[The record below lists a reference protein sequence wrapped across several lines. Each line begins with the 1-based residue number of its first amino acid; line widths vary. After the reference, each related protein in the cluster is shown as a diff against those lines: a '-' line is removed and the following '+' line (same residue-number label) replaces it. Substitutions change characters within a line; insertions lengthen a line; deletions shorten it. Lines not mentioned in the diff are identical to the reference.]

1 MIENARRQVILVLLI
16 TLASVYLITA
26 SPFKLGV
33 DLRGGTQLIYE
44 VDIDEAKREGII
56 PQNASE
62 TELGEKISEI
72 ITVLQDRIDPQ
83 GVTEASV
90 TQRGDTGIIIE
101 LPDMVAEEAAAVERR
116 IENLGQLEMRIVA
129 EDTYRKRGVV
139 FNIADEKRLLQDWL
153 DANDGEN
160 RRMLAA
166 DPTKISIFHNDP
178 GPLAGDNL
186 EWVPAKIRPSLD
198 NSEIWS
204 RADSRSPDSPCVPA
218 FTEAEWNSGL
228 VPADPPGEIGED
240 GVLLPYLVEFYPI
253 NMDERHFTGDD
264 LNPAGVQ
271 PTLDENGLPAIGYE
285 IINQRAGEYADWSE
299 EYIDKRSA
307 IILNDFVQSAPT
319 FVSRIPGQGRITSG
333 EFSQSYVNEMV
344 RVLRT
349 GSLDIRPVLQSRVTI
364 GPTLG
369 QASINRGFYSIAG
382 GGLLVLLFI
391 LAYYRTAGLVA
402 FFSLMLNVFL
412 ILGVMQFIRAT
423 FTLPGIGGLVLTMG
437 MAVDAN
443 ILIYERIREELAR
456 GKDLV
461 QAVRSGFD
469 RAMVTI
475 LDANITTFLAGLVL
489 FNVGV
494 GPIRGFAVTLMVG
507 ILTSLFTAFFV
518 SRLVF
523 HFLLEWKKLHSFK
536 AASWFKN
543 LKLDFLRLSK
553 PAFITS
559 MVLILL
565 GLVNMFSTPKDVVQG
580 LDFTGGANLHVV
592 LASPHTAADIRNRLE
607 ADADFMSDFPRPR
620 VNTLGEVDSEGKATE
635 FSVRIKLTDVLRQQ
649 YDEDQRAFLSQPD
662 PGSYTPPY
670 YRALERILADLLV
683 PPAFSNAKVE
693 PNPGGSNATASIEL
707 NFARPV
713 ALATVQERLREEGVP
728 STVVRNIPGESG
740 DVASKMV
747 IDEWLVKVDEKV
759 DLLPEM
765 IAEALGTI
773 TDPQG
778 VAVRPSDPIPEAEE
792 IGGRMVD
799 ELRNAAIG
807 ALLVAMFLIVMFIR
821 IRFHEYKYGFAAV
834 AALLHDVLITLG
846 IVVLCNALGLVEAEL
861 NLAMIAAFLTII
873 GYSINDTI
881 VIFDRVR
888 ENINEQTRL
897 GEPIRSTE
905 ILNRSI
911 NQTLSRTIL
920 TTTTTLFVVLTQFV
934 VNYGQGSALEGFS
947 FALVIGLLS
956 GTYSTIFIA
965 SPLVNW
971 MQSRESGG
979 PDGGASTKSSAVGPA
994 SGAA

>member
-16 TLASVYLITA
+16 TIAAVYLITA

-44 VDIDEAKREGII
+44 VDIEEAKREGII
-56 PQNASE
+56 PENASE
-62 TELGEKISEI
+62 AELGAKITEI

-129 EDTYRKRGVV
+129 EDTYRKNGVA
-139 FNIADEKRLLQDWL
+139 FNIADEKAHLTKWL
-153 DANDGEN
+153 DDNDGEY
-160 RRMLAA
+160 RRLLAQ
-166 DPTKISIFHNDP
+166 DPLKISIFHTDP
-178 GPLAGDNL
+178 GPLAGRDKL
-186 EWVPAKIRPSLD
+186 QWAPAQIRPSLD
-198 NSEIWS
+198 NEEIWS
-204 RADSRSPDSPCVPA
+204 RADSRSADSPCVPV
-218 FTEAEWNSGL
+218 FTDAEWNSGL
-228 VPADPPGEIGED
+228 VPADPPGVVGED
-240 GVLLPYLVEFYPI
+240 GVLQPFLIEFYPI
-253 NMDERHFTGDD
+253 NLDERYFTGDD

-271 PTLDENGLPAIGYE
+271 PTMDDNGLPAIGYE

-307 IILNDFVQSAPT
+307 IILNGYVQSAPT
-319 FVSRIPGQGRITSG
+319 FVSRIPGSGRITSG
-333 EFSQSYVNEMV
+333 EFSQAYVNEMV

-369 QASINRGFYSIAG
+369 QASIDRGFYSIAG

-402 FFSLMLNVFL
+402 FFSLMLNIFL

-456 GKDLV
+456 GKDLL

-489 FNVGV
+489 FNIGV

-518 SRLVF
+518 SRLSF
-523 HFLLEWKKLHSFK
+523 HFLLEWKKLSSFK
-536 AASWFKN
+536 AASWFKS
-543 LKLDFLRLSK
+543 LKFDFLRLSK
-553 PAFITS
+553 PAFAAS
-559 MVLILL
+559 MVLIVA
-565 GLVNMFSTPKDVVQG
+565 GLANMFSTPRDVVQG

-592 LASPHTAADIRNRLE
+592 LGTPETAAEIRGRLE
-607 ADADFMSDFPRPR
+607 SDEKFSSDFPRPR

-635 FSVRIKLTDVLRQQ
+635 FSVRIKLTDTLRQR
-649 YDEDQRAFLSQPD
+649 YDEDQRAWLQQAEATA
-662 PGSYTPPY
+662 YTPPY
-670 YRALERILADLLV
+670 YRELERILADVLV
-683 PPAFSNAKVE
+683 PPAFGNAQVV
-693 PNPGGSNATASIEL
+693 PNPGGGSATASITL

-713 ALATVQERLREEGVP
+713 ALASVQERLRDSDP
-728 STVVRNIPGESG
+728 NIVVRNIPGQEG
-740 DVASKMV
+740 DVASEMV
-747 IDEWLVKVDEKV
+747 VDEWNVKVDLQAE
-759 DLLPEM
+759 LLPEM
-765 IAEALGTI
+765 IALALGTI

-846 IVVLCNALGLVEAEL
+846 IVVLFNAMGWVEAEL

-888 ENINEQTRL
+888 ENINEQKRL
-897 GEPIRSTE
+897 GEPVRSTE

-971 MQSRESGG
+971 MQNRETDPSGSG
-979 PDGGASTKSSAVGPA
+979 STKPAAAGPA